1 VAFVVELLRE
11 AAEEMTAASAFYEE
25 RREGLGDRFLDVVRA
40 TILRVG
46 QAPLASALFRVP
58 GLAAIV
64 RRRPVPGFPFF
75 IIYTTEPA
83 IVVVAVAHMRRKPSY
98 WRARLVR

>member
-1 VAFVVELLRE
+1 VVKLLRE
-11 AAEEMTAASAFYEE
+11 AAGEMTSAAAWYEE

-46 QAPLASALFRVP
+46 EAPLASAPWPVP
-58 GLAAIV
+58 RLPIVV

-75 IIYTTEPA
+75 IVYATEPA
-83 IVVVAVAHMRRKPSY
+83 TVVIAVAHMRRRPGY
-98 WRARLVR
+98 WRARFIR